1 MPVIKTRK
9 TRTLRRKD
17 GLIKFA
23 HNNTSQ
29 CGEDGILKVLFSLIG
44 DNSETG
50 SLRENTTSSAQATL
64 AEHASDQ
71 SVVARVAL
79 NMEEDD
85 SSEEEEDSNNK
96 SIEITPLP
104 KWVVDV
110 GAWDGKHLSNTYSLF
125 FNEDGTS
132 RNDGWR
138 GLFIEAVSERLQ
150 ELKLL
155 HNSSKNICLDIEV
168 KCEVESK
175 ASLQN
180 ILNNHS
186 PPLPKR
192 FELLIIDVDGPDYW
206 LWKNLLEA
214 GEFRAKI
221 VVIEFNPTMP
231 DSLIYI
237 QDRSDNVRHGSS
249 LAAITELANT
259 HNYTLVETTLYNAIF
274 VETKI
279 YASCLKLQELVPDT
293 SIEALHETTMG
304 TQMYQLYDGT
314 LKLQGCKKL
323 LWHRI
328 PIKEDNIQVLHTK
341 QRSFP
346 FAPSA
351 AKTKTKAKKRKNKKT
366 NDASSSI
373 KTK

>member
-1 MPVIKTRK
+1 
-9 TRTLRRKD
+9 
-17 GLIKFA
+17 
-23 HNNTSQ
+23 
-29 CGEDGILKVLFSLIG
+29 
-44 DNSETG
+44 
-50 SLRENTTSSAQATL
+50 
-64 AEHASDQ
+64 
-71 SVVARVAL
+71 
-79 NMEEDD
+79 
-85 SSEEEEDSNNK
+85 
-96 SIEITPLP
+96 
-104 KWVVDV
+104 
-110 GAWDGKHLSNTYSLF
+110 
-125 FNEDGTS
+125 
-132 RNDGWR
+132 
-138 GLFIEAVSERLQ
+138 
-150 ELKLL
+150 
-155 HNSSKNICLDIEV
+155 
-168 KCEVESK
+168 
-175 ASLQN
+175 
-180 ILNNHS
+180 
-186 PPLPKR
+186 
-192 FELLIIDVDGPDYW
+192 
-206 LWKNLLEA
+206 
-214 GEFRAKI
+214 
-221 VVIEFNPTMP
+221 MP

-328 PIKEDNIQVLHTK
+328 PIKEDKIQVLHTK

-351 AKTKTKAKKRKNKKT
+351 AKTKTKAKNRKNKKT